1 MQKYQ
6 EDCDTVGAGESL
18 AQIREIHPGVKAPGM
33 TSLHLEPPSTGLKPT
48 VESDHSELEG
58 DECDMQEEDVQSVVG
73 VCMSHKVTRLMSPT
87 ISATEKRAAI
97 DGIADWDAYDDSG
110 DEDQG
115 ESPRDTLQYPLY
127 DSKPD
132 TPSYHREQSPQAA
145 KLTLPSPWTATSKS
159 FDVQDMSK
167 KSGRK
172 SPNTRA
178 RASTGPAGMLADL
191 SIKRFLASFS
201 FPNLS
206 EQQFFKD
213 ISMPKLPSML
223 ASSKDTEDRQQTVN
237 RATRSNSLFA
247 PSFSWNGSNQND
259 RSPKSRELSP
269 NPSMR
274 SDRTP
279 NGTIKPKQI
288 QEAENDMPRL
298 RRAASQQSLPYS
310 TLSRISSLGDDSRW
324 DHVHGQVNSRMKAL
338 KDTLQDSSIK
348 LPSLPSINFS
358 ALRPEFTHRR
368 STSGPK
374 NQVLSK
380 ETLVNSTSGNSEAMN
395 GTGRSSSPKPAPKP
409 LKKSP
414 RTSHPHLEEAL
425 DNLIGDVII
434 LGGYRGSILRS
445 ADPPHRQLWVPFKVG
460 LNVRKVN
467 LEVGLEPEDEENME
481 SQIFASGMLSH
492 IGPVDISR
500 RLIRKLRNCRN
511 AQEGR
516 LRVHDFGYDWRLS
529 LHLSSRKLLSF
540 LEGLKCNQPD
550 TPVQER
556 GATVIAHSLGGL
568 ITRYVVNQRP
578 TLFAGIVY
586 AGVPQH
592 CVNILGPLRNGD
604 DVLLS
609 SKVLTAQVNFTLRTS
624 YALLPENGQCFI
636 DKHTKQRYDVDFF
649 NIDTWRKYA
658 FSPCIAAPL
667 PAIGPPERKGLLSS
681 VALNPRKLSGVMTP
695 PKASLTNA
703 AETTAQKVSDVT
715 NPDVHNLDMQMNA
728 SQPKTSSKHP
738 QTSTIPK
745 PLAIAYLQRT
755 LAETLA
761 FKQSLVFREEH
772 ARNNTYP
779 PLAVLYGTSVPT
791 VKGARVV
798 GKEGVGRAD
807 AYDDLAFASGDGV
820 VLAKAAM
827 VPRGYVVCEGGR
839 VRTERGHVGLL
850 GDLEAVGRCLGA
862 VRSDRGRGV
871 GMGLAGGVKMQ
882 E

>member
-1 MQKYQ
+1 MQKDQ
-6 EDCDTVGAGESL
+6 ENRHTGDAGGSL
-18 AQIREIHPGVKAPGM
+18 AQRREMHPAVKPPGM
-33 TSLHLEPPSTGLKPT
+33 TSLSLEPPSTGPKPT
-48 VESDHSELEG
+48 VESDHSELER
-58 DECDMQEEDVQSVVG
+58 DEYDMQEGDVQTVVG
-73 VCMSHKVTRLMSPT
+73 VCMSREVTRLLSPT
-87 ISATEKRAAI
+87 ISAAEKRAVM
-97 DGIADWDAYDDSG
+97 DGLADWDGYYESG
-110 DEDQG
+110 DEDQE
-115 ESPRDTLQYPLY
+115 ESPTDVLRYPRR

-132 TPSYHREQSPQAA
+132 TPPYHREQSPQAA
-145 KLTLPSPWTATSKS
+145 KLALPTPWTATPKS
-159 FDVQDMSK
+159 FEVQDMQK

-172 SPNTRA
+172 SPNVRS
-178 RASTGPAGMLADL
+178 RASTGPTGMLADL

-213 ISMPKLPSML
+213 ISMLKLPSML
-223 ASSKDTEDRQQTVN
+223 ASSKETEDGQQTSG
-237 RATRSNSLFA
+237 RAARSNSLFA
-247 PSFSWNGSNQND
+247 PSFSWTGSNQND
-259 RSPKSRELSP
+259 RSPRTREPSP
-269 NPSMR
+269 NPSVR

-279 NGTIKPKQI
+279 SGTIEPIRPQGSQGDI
-288 QEAENDMPRL
+288 PRL

-358 ALRPEFTHRR
+358 ALRPEFTHKR
-368 STSGPK
+368 SVSGPK
-374 NQVLSK
+374 NQVTSE
-380 ETLVNSTSGNSEAMN
+380 ETLVDSTSGNSDAAN
-395 GTGRSSSPKPAPKP
+395 GATQSSSPQSAAKPS
-409 LKKSP
+409 KKS
-414 RTSHPHLEEAL
+414 SKSSYPHLQDAL
-425 DNLIGDVII
+425 DNLTGDVVI

-445 ADPPHRQLWVPFKVG
+445 ADPPYRQLWVPFKVG

-500 RLIRKLRNCRN
+500 RLIRKLRNCRSS
-511 AQEGR
+511 QEGR

-529 LHLSSRKLLSF
+529 PHLLCRKLLTF
-540 LEGLKCNQPD
+540 LKGLKCNQPD
-550 TPVQER
+550 TLMQER
-556 GATVIAHSLGGL
+556 GATIIAHSLGGL

-624 YALLPENGQCFI
+624 YALLPESGQCFI
-636 DKHTKQRYDVDFF
+636 DKHTGERYDVDFF
-649 NIDTWRKYA
+649 DVETWKKYA

-667 PAIGPPERKGLLSS
+667 PTLGPPERKGLLSS
-681 VALNPRKLSGVMTP
+681 VSLNPRKLSGAITP
-695 PKASLTNA
+695 PKSPFATA
-703 AETTAQKVSDVT
+703 AEKTAQTVSDVA
-715 NPDVHNLDMQMNA
+715 NPDLHNLDMQMNA
-728 SQPKTSSKHP
+728 SQPKTSSKP
-738 QTSTIPK
+738 LQTSTIPK
-745 PLAIAYLQRT
+745 PLAIAYLRRT
-755 LAETLA
+755 LAEILA
-761 FKQSLVFREEH
+761 FKQALVFQEVH
-772 ARNNTYP
+772 ARENTYP
-779 PLAVLYGTSVPT
+779 PLAVLYGASVPT

-798 GKEGVGRAD
+798 GREGIGRAD
-807 AYDDLAFASGDGV
+807 AYDNLAFASGDGV

-827 VPRGYVVCEGGR
+827 LPRGYMVCEGGR

-862 VRSDRGRGV
+862 VARGRARGV
-871 GMGLAGGVKMQ
+871 GLGRKM
-882 E
+882 ED